1 MLSENNWEPFFS
13 KCQFSH
19 VHTGE
24 YIAANGTRGGGG
36 GGKIKSFGHLGPFL
50 TRNQEFFDFFRKN
63 KIKIMKKTRIF
74 MKK

>member
-24 YIAANGTRGGGG
+24 YIAANGNGG

-50 TRNQEFFDFFRKN
+50 TTNQDFFDFFRKN
-63 KIKIMKKTRIF
+63 NNKKNEKTGF
-74 MKK
+74 S